1 MARSAAQLPR
11 DDGTFGRDRGAGA
24 HHAPG
29 RGARRSRLPARR
41 IAHRGA
47 AQPSHL
53 PTKPTCRSCAA
64 TRGSTKRGQPGLSP
78 CLRQPAGQAE
88 GAEPPALAREPRS
101 HRLAAKAREGAQ
113 RRSGGG
119 SVPTGMGDPHPSLRT
134 YLQQHKEPEEAG
146 AGPRGPP
153 PAAAGHLGGRRPRL
167 AGAAGQGGLLLL
179 CPLAPRLCP
188 SPLSARLQA
197 VPGNGELRQ
206 HQAASGGADL
216 PAERRILPPPAPFI

>member
-11 DDGTFGRDRGAGA
+11 DDGTFGGDRGAGA

-29 RGARRSRLPARR
+29 RGARRSGLPARR

-78 CLRQPAGQAE
+78 CLRRPAGQAGRATCPCQ
-88 GAEPPALAREPRS
+88 GAAVPPTR
-101 HRLAAKAREGAQ
+101 REGAQ
-113 RRSGGG
+113 RRSGEG
-119 SVPTGMGDPHPSLRT
+119 SVPTGMRDPHPSLRT

-146 AGPRGPP
+146 ADPRGPP
-153 PAAAGHLGGRRPRL
+153 PAAAGHLGGRRPRP

-188 SPLSARLQA
+188 SPPSARLQA